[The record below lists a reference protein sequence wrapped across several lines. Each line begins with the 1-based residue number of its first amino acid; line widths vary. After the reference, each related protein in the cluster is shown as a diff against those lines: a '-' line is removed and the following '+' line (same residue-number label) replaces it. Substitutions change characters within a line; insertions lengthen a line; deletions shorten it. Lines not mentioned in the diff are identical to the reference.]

1 MKHGDFVRTCIL
13 CRNGQVVTGCDD
25 GYLRVFGTDGS
36 CDEQKIVKAHQFAI
50 YDMQQVGIDGKEV
63 ILTNG
68 EDCLY

>member
-36 CDEQKIVKAHQFAI
+36 CDE
-50 YDMQQVGIDGKEV
+50 
-63 ILTNG
+63 
-68 EDCLY
+68 